1 MDRQEDRVILLH
13 LRTAITGGRGERTS
27 HAVQVSGHFCFAHSW
42 AGCRLTWEP
51 PPDTSVCA
59 HARYTRAGALALAG
73 HDCGNPWAYC
83 MCIQNAE
90 CQRAP
95 GLRPIVASQDSHL
108 ALITKPSRI
117 EATRFKKLHRTD
129 SQRIRKSGFL
139 NLVASSFDGHGAC
152 TSWPTPQCLAGKNR
166 DRESRLDYCDREISA
181 VARIKSRL
189 LILAIENLERHS
201 ARNLLRGI
209 SSYGVRHLKTPDATL
224 GMLHTFESR

>member
-1 MDRQEDRVILLH
+1 MCPCKIH
-13 LRTAITGGRGERTS
+13 TGWCTG
-27 HAVQVSGHFCFAHSW
+27 
-42 AGCRLTWEP
+42 
-51 PPDTSVCA
+51 
-59 HARYTRAGALALAG
+59 ARWS
-73 HDCGNPWAYC
+73 CGNPWAYC